1 MQDLDHDD
9 QLPPR
14 EFFTEFKLNDAW
26 EETKDE
32 FRHGTVK
39 SKATSSAKLIGK
51 SLWNIGLSVA
61 KNLPEHL
68 EKAKAGIEKQN
79 EARDRKKQSFEHKLN
94 GELYDIAKNGTNNLD
109 RRVAYDI
116 LKARKAEHDAY
127 KV

>member
-68 EKAKAGIEKQN
+68 EKAFWLPSKVWASACRRSISRTKA
-79 EARDRKKQSFEHKLN
+79 S
-94 GELYDIAKNGTNNLD
+94 
-109 RRVAYDI
+109 
-116 LKARKAEHDAY
+116 LKPRSTLQLPA
-127 KV
+127 

>member
-14 EFFTEFKLNDAW
+14 EFFTEFKLSDAW
-26 EETKDE
+26 DETKDE

-51 SLWNIGLSVA
+51 SLWNLGLHVA
-61 KNLPEHL
+61 KNLPEQL
-68 EKAKAGIEKQN
+68 EKARADIEQKN
-79 EARDRKKQSFEHKLN
+79 EAREKTKETFERKSN
-94 GELYDIAKNGTNNLD
+94 GELYEIAKNSGDNLE

-116 LKARKAEHDAY
+116 LRVRKAEHDAN